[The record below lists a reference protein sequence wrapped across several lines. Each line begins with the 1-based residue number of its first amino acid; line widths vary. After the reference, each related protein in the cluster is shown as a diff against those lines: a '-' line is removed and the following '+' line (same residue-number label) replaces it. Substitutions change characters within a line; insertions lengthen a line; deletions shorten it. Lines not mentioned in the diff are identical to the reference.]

1 MSTLTKICVVL
12 LVVVVLFACPIFI
25 RQAVT
30 GPNWMT
36 AYMEQ
41 RDRAKIAEGESVNNG
56 LLAQMWKTQYDQ
68 KCADASKTD
77 QERTV
82 EIERLKGEV
91 DGLKQEK
98 LAGAGREK
106 ILADAVRDLENDV
119 KKYNSLNEAITKQ
132 LDIQRADNVKLDGQL
147 REAKDSIKEYLADI
161 ENLTRANRVLK
172 EQGAQKDNEIADL
185 RTKLEAG
192 GGAAESVD
200 PTVAVGARKIEG
212 EVTAVRANL
221 ASLNVG
227 SADGVVKGAE
237 FILFRGRNFVAHLR
251 VAEVYA
257 SGCAGVIED
266 QVRPVKIGDKAS
278 NDLK

>member
-1 MSTLTKICVVL
+1 LSTLTKICVVL

-30 GPNWMT
+30 GPNWMK

-41 RDRAKIAEGESVNNG
+41 RERARTAEAESVNNG

-68 KCADASKTD
+68 KSADASKTD
-77 QERTV
+77 QDRTV
-82 EIERLKGEV
+82 AIERLKGDV
-91 DGLKQEK
+91 DRLTQEK

-119 KKYNSLNEAITKQ
+119 NKYNNLNEAITKQ

-147 REAKDSIKEYLADI
+147 REAKDSITEYLADI

-185 RTKLEAG
+185 RAKLEAG
-192 GGAAESVD
+192 GGAEPAGQ
-200 PTVAVGARKIEG
+200 TVAVGAKKIEG

-257 SGCAGVIED
+257 SGCAGIIED
-266 QVRPVKIGDKAS
+266 QVRPVKTGDKAS